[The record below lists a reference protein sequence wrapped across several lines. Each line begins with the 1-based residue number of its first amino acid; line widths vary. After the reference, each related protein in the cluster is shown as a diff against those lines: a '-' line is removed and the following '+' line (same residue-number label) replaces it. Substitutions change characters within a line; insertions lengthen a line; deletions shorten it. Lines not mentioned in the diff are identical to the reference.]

1 MINFKRNSIY
11 LLFYSFLI
19 SGLFSLPASASESD
33 WPQYAGDEGG
43 SRYSHLDQINRE
55 NIKNLEVAWTYKTGH
70 LDRVPEQFSF
80 LKRLVGFQVT
90 PIILPEEAG
99 GFLVFCTPFN
109 EIIALDGATGKKVWS
124 YDPKIDLRPF
134 AGRFNCRGLAQ
145 WKNPNKE
152 LDELCAH
159 SLFLAA
165 NDKRLIA
172 VDAIS
177 GNPCSEFG
185 SQGVVDV
192 LPYI

>member
-80 LKRLVGFQVT
+80 LKRLVGFQAVSYT
-90 PIILPEEAG
+90 HLTLP
-99 GFLVFCTPFN
+99 T
-109 EIIALDGATGKKVWS
+109 I
-124 YDPKIDLRPF
+124 
-134 AGRFNCRGLAQ
+134 
-145 WKNPNKE
+145 
-152 LDELCAH
+152 
-159 SLFLAA
+159 
-165 NDKRLIA
+165 
-172 VDAIS
+172 
-177 GNPCSEFG
+177 CS
-185 SQGVVDV
+185 V
-192 LPYI
+192 